1 MFNKLLKAL
10 PFIYYLI
17 KTIIRYEDRRIKEEK
32 KNDVQNP

>member
-17 KTIIRYEDRRIKEEK
+17 KTIVRYEDSKIKEEK
-32 KNDVQNP
+32 KTDVQNP